1 MGGTLSRR
9 NNNVDDNIEDKFHD
23 LCKNSNGN
31 SNNSNSNNGNSN
43 NGNSKKLNRYE
54 YDITEFLAIVLF
66 MYMYIGDFTLQGN
79 IFIKN
84 TDDQLEQS
92 LVKRLRLLYDL
103 FLNLCAHKNKCCFEN
118 LNNIRPDKI
127 SFLDQELLKTTTS
140 ENIFERIDSFNTVF
154 LENYNKISNICTR
167 KETQNQRRPVCNKVY
182 NHAEQT
188 RTKNL
193 FLHQMFEE
201 IIKLPKVQDIFG
213 QQITDIKKDFKYID
227 DKRQERTKT
236 ILKKLHEMQKLQEM
250 QKMQKMQE
258 MQTSKTPPMNGG
270 KTKTNSKAKQK
281 TKRKSKCTNKCP
293 KK

>member
-1 MGGTLSRR
+1 MGGILSRR

-31 SNNSNSNNGNSN
+31 SNNGNSNNSNSNNGNSKNGNSN
-43 NGNSKKLNRYE
+43 NGNSKKLNSNTTEIYE

-84 TDDQLEQS
+84 TDDQLKQS
-92 LVKRLRLLYDL
+92 LVKRLRLLYNL

-118 LNNIRPDKI
+118 LDNI
-127 SFLDQELLKTTTS
+127 SLLDQELLQTTTS

-154 LENYNKISNICTR
+154 LKNYNELCNICTR

-182 NHAEQT
+182 
-188 RTKNL
+188 KNIKPGTFTPRYL

-201 IIKLPKVQDIFG
+201 IMKLPKVQDIFE
-213 QQITDIKKDFKYID
+213 QQITDITKDIGNDQQK
-227 DKRQERTKT
+227 KT
-236 ILKKLHEMQKLQEM
+236 IIKKLKEM
-250 QKMQKMQE
+250 QKMQ
-258 MQTSKTPPMNGG
+258 TSEKPPMNGG
-270 KTKTNSKAKQK
+270 KTKTNSKTNSKAKQK
-281 TKRKSKCTNKCP
+281 TTRKSKCTNKCP